1 MRIQDHGFAGS
12 ASGAE
17 AVSQFPQYLAERE
30 RTKRLLIGAAC
41 LCFIAASIVT
51 VFAPSEKQGVAY
63 VMGAALLVFALG
75 AIGATQFKVKVPGV
89 SIETESDRPPG
100 PGSAGVGTQAS
111 ASAQAAG

>member
-30 RTKRLLIGAAC
+30 RTKKLLIGAAC
-41 LCFIAASIVT
+41 LCFIVASIVT

-75 AIGATQFKVKVPGV
+75 AIGATQFKVKLP
-89 SIETESDRPPG
+89 RPASTG
-100 PGSAGVGTQAS
+100 PAGVGAQQAS
-111 ASAQAAG
+111 ASAQAVGGPPA